1 MVDRSKLS
9 PYLFLDSKNIDRLT
23 KSTIDLKPRTRNFM
37 DNSEKLFD
45 SSLSLNNFQQ
55 LVHATSNGLVLHP
68 HASPATQNLFK
79 EASKLAASVPTP
91 NSSSETKKV
100 WDKFVTYAKNRSLDP
115 LEASSDHIVT

>member
-1 MVDRSKLS
+1 
-9 PYLFLDSKNIDRLT
+9 
-23 KSTIDLKPRTRNFM
+23 M
-37 DNSEKLFD
+37 DNSEKIFD

-55 LVHATSNGLVLHP
+55 LVHATSNELVLHP

-100 WDKFVTYAKNRSLDP
+100 WDKFVTYAKKQGFDPMEATSHDIFPWITQRSN
-115 LEASSDHIVT
+115 ETGAQA